1 MHERGLLEWESR
13 ERVCRV
19 GKKYVI
25 PHHEEFNIKALLKLQ
40 AEYDSIEPD
49 GSNVLRRQ
57 TLLDMIRDLHR
68 NIIVRLD
75 RYQISR

>member
-1 MHERGLLEWESR
+1 MKEDYLSERVEREFAEWE
-13 ERVCRV
+13 
-19 GKKYVI
+19 KKYVI